1 MEQGRWGRV
10 LLVALDLVLGCRLVV
25 EGFCDMDSYFLVMFR
40 FRVPVSV
47 PLAFLHSASYCLV
60 LALLHRSLLHSSV
73 P

>member
-40 FRVPVSV
+40 FRVPVS
-47 PLAFLHSASYCLV
+47 PF
-60 LALLHRSLLHSSV
+60 RSLFCIQHRTASL
-73 P
+73 